1 MSTVN
6 RWIVLSIIAFAALQQ
21 AHAADPW
28 RHITKPL
35 LPNDEIQL
43 VKPGAEKDSV
53 WIGTPSGAAKIEG
66 GVLRTLKQAK
76 DLRVW
81 DVTALPRGAFWI
93 GHSTGALLVDG
104 DRTVKTLGGF
114 SVPSIQLVGT
124 QLWAIAQDG
133 SKARNMLMQASGED
147 WAIVPSLKDRRVL
160 DLVKDARG
168 VFWLVLDG
176 DGVVE
181 IDPGKPISAAR
192 AHLPM
197 MNVTSVMTDSKGN
210 TWCGLMSGGLM
221 LRQGDAWKRV
231 LDKED
236 KAVLSL
242 AEDKKG
248 TIWAATSGSGIWT
261 FDGKEWA
268 NSLRDDGSIN
278 LLKVTSDG
286 RVWTS
291 TGRGGGLKCWDGK
304 EWKVSLECAMAV
316 NGLVELPNGVLI
328 AGTILDGLYV
338 LGDYSIK
345 GEVSSDGKP

>member
-1 MSTVN
+1 MSIAN
-6 RWIVLSIIAFAALQQ
+6 RWIGLSIAVVALQ
-21 AHAADPW
+21 AHAGDPW
-28 RHITKPL
+28 RHVTKPL

-43 VKPGAEKDSV
+43 VKPGAEKGTV

-66 GVLRTLKQAK
+66 GVLRPLKQAK

-81 DVTALPRGAFWI
+81 DVTTRPDGGFWI
-93 GHSTGALLVDG
+93 GHSAGALLVDG
-104 DRTVKTLGGF
+104 DRTVKALGGL
-114 SVPSIQLVGT
+114 SVPSIQWVGT
-124 QLWAIAQDG
+124 QLWAIAKDE
-133 SKARNMLMQASGED
+133 SKDRNMLMQASGGN
-147 WAIVPSLKDRRVL
+147 WAIVPSLKDRLVL
-160 DLVKDARG
+160 DMVKDVKG

-192 AHLPM
+192 GHLPM

-221 LRQGDAWKRV
+221 MRQGGAWKRV

-242 AEDKKG
+242 AEDKNG
-248 TIWAATSGSGIWT
+248 TIWAATSGSGVWT

-268 NSLRDDGSIN
+268 NSLRDDGSVN
-278 LLKVTSDG
+278 LLKATSDG
-286 RVWTS
+286 RIWVS
-291 TGRGGGLKCWDGK
+291 TGRGLKCWDGK
-304 EWKVSLECAMAV
+304 EWKTSMEGPVSLNC
-316 NGLVELPNGVLI
+316 LVELPNGALI
-328 AGTILDGLYV
+328 AGSVLDGLYV